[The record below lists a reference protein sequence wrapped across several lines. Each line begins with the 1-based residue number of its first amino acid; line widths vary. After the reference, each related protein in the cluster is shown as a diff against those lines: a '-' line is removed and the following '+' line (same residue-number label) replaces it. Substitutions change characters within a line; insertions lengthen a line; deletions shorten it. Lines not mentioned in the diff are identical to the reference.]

1 MDFLDSL
8 VEELKKIL
16 DSFRNYLSPQILV
29 VLSLGFISGVP
40 YGVLMDP
47 LNYWLSEEG
56 IEKSTIGLLSLV
68 FLIYSLKVFWAP
80 LVDRLKIPGLH
91 VLGQR
96 RSWLFISQFVTGLI
110 ILSIS
115 FVEPKESLNIFVYL
129 ILAIGFFSATQD
141 ICADALRI
149 ELVEKR
155 ELGEASAVYVI
166 GWRIGAIL
174 LSGVATFYLAEL
186 FGWSFAYLMIGIIVI
201 FLSFIFLILIREPTR
216 EIRPPKD
223 FFKEPLGWLEDSFL
237 APLKDLYLRY
247 KNHLLLL
254 LLLIFT
260 YRLSDMF
267 LGPMAMPFYRET
279 GFTKIEVAEITN
291 LYGLIMTILGGLF
304 AGASV
309 YRFGL
314 SKNLVAGAILTP
326 LTNLPF
332 IYLNMIGH
340 DVNFLIVTITL
351 DNFTQGFVNVMG
363 VTILGTIVSKSFTA
377 TQFAFLVALVSVPPR
392 IISGGSGIIVDNMGF
407 HEFFIICA
415 LLGIPAIIFSIMAHK
430 RRQELGFE

>member
-1 MDFLDSL
+1 MTFIDSL
-8 VEELKKIL
+8 
-16 DSFRNYLSPQILV
+16 RNYLSPQILV
-29 VLSLGFISGVP
+29 ILCLGFISGVP

-80 LVDRLKIPGLH
+80 LVDRLKIPRLH
-91 VLGQR
+91 RLGQR
-96 RSWLFISQFVTGLI
+96 KSWLFLSQFVTGLI

-155 ELGEASAVYVI
+155 ELGEASAVFVI

-174 LSGVATFYLAEL
+174 LSGVATFYLAEF
-186 FGWSFAYLMIGIIVI
+186 FGWNFAYQMIGIIVV
-201 FLSFIFLILIREPTR
+201 FLSFIFLILIKEPTR

-223 FFKEPLGWLEDSFL
+223 FFKEPLGWFEDSFL

-247 KNHLLLL
+247 KNYLLLL

-291 LYGLIMTILGGLF
+291 FYGLIMTILGGLF

-392 IISGGSGIIVDNMGF
+392 IVSGGSGIIVDNMGF

>member
-1 MDFLDSL
+1 MTFLDSL
-8 VEELKKIL
+8 
-16 DSFRNYLSPQILV
+16 RNYLSPQILV
-29 VLSLGFISGVP
+29 IMCLGFISGVP
-40 YGVLMDP
+40 YGILMDP

-68 FLIYSLKVFWAP
+68 FLIYSLKVLWAP
-80 LVDRLKIPGLH
+80 LVDRLRVPIFNIF
-91 VLGQR
+91 GQR
-96 RSWLFISQFVTGLI
+96 KSWLFLSQFITGLI
-110 ILSIS
+110 IVLIS
-115 FVEPKESLNIFVYL
+115 FVGPKESLNIFVYL

-174 LSGVATFYLAEL
+174 LSGVATFYLAEIY
-186 FGWSFAYLMIGIIVI
+186 GWQFAYRLIGIIVI
-201 FLSFIFLILIREPTR
+201 FLSFLFLIFLREPIR

-223 FFKEPLGWLEDSFL
+223 LFNEPFEWFKDSFL
-237 APLKDLYLRY
+237 APLLDLYLRY

-291 LYGLIMTILGGLF
+291 FYGLIMTILGGLF

-309 YRFGL
+309 LRYGL

-340 DVNFLIVTITL
+340 NVNFLVVTITL
-351 DNFTQGFVNVMG
+351 DNFTQGFVNVIG

-377 TQFAFLVALVSVPPR
+377 TQFALLVALVSIPPR
-392 IISGGSGIIVDNMGF
+392 IISGGSGIIVDSMGF

-415 LLGIPAIIFSIMAHK
+415 LLGIPAIIFSIMAYK
-430 RRQELGFE
+430 FRQELGFE

>member
-1 MDFLDSL
+1 MTFLDSL
-8 VEELKKIL
+8 
-16 DSFRNYLSPQILV
+16 RNYLSPQILV
-29 VLSLGFISGVP
+29 IMCLGFISGVP
-40 YGVLMDP
+40 YGILMDP

-68 FLIYSLKVFWAP
+68 FLIYSLKVLWAP
-80 LVDRLKIPGLH
+80 LVDRLKVPVFNIF
-91 VLGQR
+91 GQR
-96 RSWLFISQFVTGLI
+96 KSWLFLSQFITGLI
-110 ILSIS
+110 IVLIS
-115 FVEPKESLNIFVYL
+115 FVGPKESLNIFVYL

-174 LSGVATFYLAEL
+174 LSGVATFYLADIY
-186 FGWSFAYLMIGIIVI
+186 GWQFAYRLIGIIII
-201 FLSFIFLILIREPTR
+201 FLSFLFLAFLKEPNR

-223 FFKEPLGWLEDSFL
+223 LFNEPFEWFKDSFL
-237 APLKDLYLRY
+237 APLLDLYLRY

-291 LYGLIMTILGGLF
+291 FYGLIMTILGGLF

-309 YRFGL
+309 LRYGL

-340 DVNFLIVTITL
+340 DVNFLVVTITL
-351 DNFTQGFVNVMG
+351 DNFTQGFVNVIG

-377 TQFAFLVALVSVPPR
+377 TQFALLVALVSIPPR
-392 IISGGSGIIVDNMGF
+392 IISGGSGIIVDSMGF

-415 LLGIPAIIFSIMAHK
+415 LLGIPAIIFSIMAYK
-430 RRQELGFE
+430 FRQELGFE

>member
-1 MDFLDSL
+1 MTFLDSL
-8 VEELKKIL
+8 
-16 DSFRNYLSPQILV
+16 RNYLSPQILV
-29 VLSLGFISGVP
+29 IMCLGFISGVP
-40 YGVLMDP
+40 YGILMDP

-68 FLIYSLKVFWAP
+68 FLIYSLKVLWAP
-80 LVDRLKIPGLH
+80 LVDRLKVPIFNIF
-91 VLGQR
+91 GQR
-96 RSWLFISQFVTGLI
+96 KSWLFLSQFITGLI
-110 ILSIS
+110 IVLIS
-115 FVEPKESLNIFVYL
+115 FVGPKESLNIFVYL

-174 LSGVATFYLAEL
+174 LSGVATFYLADIY
-186 FGWSFAYLMIGIIVI
+186 GWQFAYRLIGIIVI
-201 FLSFIFLILIREPTR
+201 FLSFLFLIFLKEPIR

-223 FFKEPLGWLEDSFL
+223 LFSEPFEWFKDSFL
-237 APLKDLYLRY
+237 APLLDLYLRY

-291 LYGLIMTILGGLF
+291 FYGLIMTILGGLF

-309 YRFGL
+309 LRYGL

-340 DVNFLIVTITL
+340 DVNFLVVTITL
-351 DNFTQGFVNVMG
+351 DNFTQGFVNVIG

-377 TQFAFLVALVSVPPR
+377 TQFALLVALVSIPPR
-392 IISGGSGIIVDNMGF
+392 IISGGSGIIVDSMGF

-415 LLGIPAIIFSIMAHK
+415 LLGIPAIIFSIMAYK
-430 RRQELGFE
+430 FRQELGFE

>member
-1 MDFLDSL
+1 MTFIDSL
-8 VEELKKIL
+8 
-16 DSFRNYLSPQILV
+16 RNYLSPQILV
-29 VLSLGFISGVP
+29 ILCLGFISGVP

-80 LVDRLKIPGLH
+80 LVDRLKIPVLH
-91 VLGQR
+91 SLGQR
-96 RSWLFISQFVTGLI
+96 KSWLFLSQFVTGLI

-115 FVEPKESLNIFVYL
+115 FVEPKENLNIFVYL

-155 ELGEASAVYVI
+155 ELGEASAVFVI

-186 FGWSFAYLMIGIIVI
+186 FGWSFAYLMIGLIVI

-223 FFKEPLGWLEDSFL
+223 FFKEPLEWFEDSFL

-291 LYGLIMTILGGLF
+291 FYGLIMTILGGLF

-392 IISGGSGIIVDNMGF
+392 IISGGSGIIVDSMGF

>member
-1 MDFLDSL
+1 MTFLDSL
-8 VEELKKIL
+8 
-16 DSFRNYLSPQILV
+16 RNYLSPQILV
-29 VLSLGFISGVP
+29 IMCLGFISGVP
-40 YGVLMDP
+40 YGILMDP

-68 FLIYSLKVFWAP
+68 FLIYSLKVLWAP
-80 LVDRLKIPGLH
+80 LVDRLKVPIFNIF
-91 VLGQR
+91 GQR
-96 RSWLFISQFVTGLI
+96 KSWLFISQFITGLI
-110 ILSIS
+110 IVLIS
-115 FVEPKESLNIFVYL
+115 FVGPKESLNIFVYL

-174 LSGVATFYLAEL
+174 LSGVATFYLADIY
-186 FGWSFAYLMIGIIVI
+186 GWQFAYRLIGIIVI
-201 FLSFIFLILIREPTR
+201 FLSFLFLIFLKEPIR

-223 FFKEPLGWLEDSFL
+223 LFNEPFEWFKDSFL
-237 APLKDLYLRY
+237 APLLDLYLRY

-291 LYGLIMTILGGLF
+291 FYGLIMTILGGLF

-309 YRFGL
+309 LRYGL

-340 DVNFLIVTITL
+340 DVNFLVVTITL
-351 DNFTQGFVNVMG
+351 DNFTQGFVNVIG

-377 TQFAFLVALVSVPPR
+377 TQFALLVALVSIPPR
-392 IISGGSGIIVDNMGF
+392 IISGGSGIIVDSMGF

-415 LLGIPAIIFSIMAHK
+415 LLGIPAIVFSIMAYK
-430 RRQELGFE
+430 FRQELGFE

>member
-1 MDFLDSL
+1 MTFLDSL
-8 VEELKKIL
+8 
-16 DSFRNYLSPQILV
+16 RNYLSPQILV
-29 VLSLGFISGVP
+29 IMCLGFISGVP
-40 YGVLMDP
+40 YGILMDP

-68 FLIYSLKVFWAP
+68 FLIYSLKVLWAP
-80 LVDRLKIPGLH
+80 LVDRLKVPIFNIF
-91 VLGQR
+91 GQR
-96 RSWLFISQFVTGLI
+96 KSWLFLSQFVTGLI
-110 ILSIS
+110 IVLIS
-115 FVEPKESLNIFVYL
+115 FVGPKESLNIFVYL

-174 LSGVATFYLAEL
+174 LSGVATFYLADIY
-186 FGWSFAYLMIGIIVI
+186 GWQFAYRLIGIIVI
-201 FLSFIFLILIREPTR
+201 FLSFLFLIFLKEPIR

-223 FFKEPLGWLEDSFL
+223 LFNEPFEWFKDSFL
-237 APLKDLYLRY
+237 APLLDLYLRY

-291 LYGLIMTILGGLF
+291 FYGLIMTILGGLF

-309 YRFGL
+309 LRYGL

-340 DVNFLIVTITL
+340 DVNFLVVTITL
-351 DNFTQGFVNVMG
+351 DNFTQGFVNVIG

-377 TQFAFLVALVSVPPR
+377 TQFALLVALVSIPPR
-392 IISGGSGIIVDNMGF
+392 IISGGSGIIVDSMGF

-415 LLGIPAIIFSIMAHK
+415 LLGIPAIIFSIMAYK
-430 RRQELGFE
+430 FRQELGFE

>member
-1 MDFLDSL
+1 MTFLDSL
-8 VEELKKIL
+8 
-16 DSFRNYLSPQILV
+16 RNYLSPQILV
-29 VLSLGFISGVP
+29 IMCLGFISGVP
-40 YGVLMDP
+40 YGILMDP

-68 FLIYSLKVFWAP
+68 FLIYSLKVLWAP
-80 LVDRLKIPGLH
+80 LVDRLKVPIFNIF
-91 VLGQR
+91 GQR
-96 RSWLFISQFVTGLI
+96 KSWLFLSQFITGLI
-110 ILSIS
+110 IVLIS
-115 FVEPKESLNIFVYL
+115 FVGPKESLNIFVYL

-174 LSGVATFYLAEL
+174 LSGVATFYLADIY
-186 FGWSFAYLMIGIIVI
+186 GWQFAYRMIGIIVI
-201 FLSFIFLILIREPTR
+201 FLSFLFLIFLKEPIR

-223 FFKEPLGWLEDSFL
+223 LFNEPFEWFKDSFL
-237 APLKDLYLRY
+237 APLLDLYLRY

-291 LYGLIMTILGGLF
+291 FYGLIMTILGGLF

-309 YRFGL
+309 LRYGL

-340 DVNFLIVTITL
+340 DVNFLVVTITL
-351 DNFTQGFVNVMG
+351 DNFTQGFVNVIG

-377 TQFAFLVALVSVPPR
+377 TQFALLVALVSIPPR
-392 IISGGSGIIVDNMGF
+392 IISGGSGIIVDSMGF

-415 LLGIPAIIFSIMAHK
+415 LLGIPAIVFSIMAYK
-430 RRQELGFE
+430 FRQELGFE

>member
-1 MDFLDSL
+1 MTFLDSL
-8 VEELKKIL
+8 
-16 DSFRNYLSPQILV
+16 RNYLSPQILV
-29 VLSLGFISGVP
+29 IMCLGFISGVP
-40 YGVLMDP
+40 YGILMDP

-68 FLIYSLKVFWAP
+68 FLIYSLKVLWAP
-80 LVDRLKIPGLH
+80 LVDRLKVPVFNIF
-91 VLGQR
+91 GQR
-96 RSWLFISQFVTGLI
+96 KSWLFLSQFITGLI
-110 ILSIS
+110 IVLIS
-115 FVEPKESLNIFVYL
+115 FVGPKESLNIFVYL

-174 LSGVATFYLAEL
+174 LSGVATFYLADIY
-186 FGWSFAYLMIGIIVI
+186 GWQFAYRLIGIIVI
-201 FLSFIFLILIREPTR
+201 FLSFLFLIFLKEPIR

-223 FFKEPLGWLEDSFL
+223 LFNEPFEWFKDSFL
-237 APLKDLYLRY
+237 APLLDLYLRY

-291 LYGLIMTILGGLF
+291 FYGLIMTILGGLF

-309 YRFGL
+309 LRYGL

-340 DVNFLIVTITL
+340 DVNFLVVTITL
-351 DNFTQGFVNVMG
+351 DNFTQGFVNVIG

-377 TQFAFLVALVSVPPR
+377 TQFALLVALVSIPPR
-392 IISGGSGIIVDNMGF
+392 IISGGSGIIVDSMGF

-415 LLGIPAIIFSIMAHK
+415 LLGIPAIIFSIMAYK
-430 RRQELGFE
+430 FREELGFE

>member
-1 MDFLDSL
+1 MTSLDSL
-8 VEELKKIL
+8 
-16 DSFRNYLSPQILV
+16 RNYLRPQILGIMC
-29 VLSLGFISGVP
+29 LGFVSGVP
-40 YGVLMDP
+40 YGILMDP

-56 IEKSTIGLLSLV
+56 IQKSTIGLLSLV

-80 LVDRLKIPGLH
+80 LVDRLKLPGISF
-91 VLGQR
+91 LGQR
-96 RSWLFISQFVTGLI
+96 KSWLFLSQFITGLI
-110 ILSIS
+110 ILWIS
-115 FVEPKESLNIFVYL
+115 FVDPKESLDLFVYL

-141 ICADALRI
+141 ICTDALRI
-149 ELVEKR
+149 ELVEKK
-155 ELGEASAVYVI
+155 ELGEASAVFVI

-186 FGWSFAYLMIGIIVI
+186 YGWQSAYQFIGLSVI
-201 FLSFIFLILIREPTR
+201 FLSIVFLIFLKEPIR

-223 FFKEPLGWLEDSFL
+223 IFTEPAEWFKDSFFEPLRDI
-237 APLKDLYLRY
+237 YQRY
-247 KNHLLLL
+247 KNHLILLL
-254 LLLIFT
+254 FLIFT

-291 LYGLIMTILGGLF
+291 FYGLIMTILGALF

-309 YRFGL
+309 FRFGL
-314 SKNLVAGAILTP
+314 AKNLVAGAILTP

-363 VTILGTIVSKSFTA
+363 VTILGTIVSKTYTA
-377 TQFAFLVALVSVPPR
+377 TQFALLVALVSIPPR
-392 IISGGSGIIVDNMGF
+392 IISGSSGMIVDSMGF

-415 LLGIPAIIFSIMAHK
+415 VLGIPAIIFSALAY
-430 RRQELGFE
+430 RNRNELGFE

>member
-1 MDFLDSL
+1 MTFLDSL
-8 VEELKKIL
+8 
-16 DSFRNYLSPQILV
+16 RNYLSPQILV
-29 VLSLGFISGVP
+29 IMCLGFISGVP
-40 YGVLMDP
+40 YGILMDP

-68 FLIYSLKVFWAP
+68 FLIYSLKVLWAP
-80 LVDRLKIPGLH
+80 LVDRLKVPIFNIF
-91 VLGQR
+91 GQR
-96 RSWLFISQFVTGLI
+96 KSWLFLSQFITGLI
-110 ILSIS
+110 IVLIS
-115 FVEPKESLNIFVYL
+115 FVGPKESLNIFVYL

-174 LSGVATFYLAEL
+174 LSGVATFYLADIY
-186 FGWSFAYLMIGIIVI
+186 GWQFAYRLIGIIVI
-201 FLSFIFLILIREPTR
+201 FLSFLFLIFLKEPIR

-223 FFKEPLGWLEDSFL
+223 LFNEPFEWFKDSFL
-237 APLKDLYLRY
+237 APLLDLYLRY

-291 LYGLIMTILGGLF
+291 FYGLIMTILGGLF

-309 YRFGL
+309 LRYGL

-340 DVNFLIVTITL
+340 DVNFLVVTITL
-351 DNFTQGFVNVMG
+351 DNFTQGFVNVIG

-377 TQFAFLVALVSVPPR
+377 TQFALLVAVSYTHLTLPTKR
-392 IISGGSGIIVDNMGF
+392 IV
-407 HEFFIICA
+407 
-415 LLGIPAIIFSIMAHK
+415 
-430 RRQELGFE
+430 

>member
-1 MDFLDSL
+1 
-8 VEELKKIL
+8 
-16 DSFRNYLSPQILV
+16 
-29 VLSLGFISGVP
+29 
-40 YGVLMDP
+40 MDP

-68 FLIYSLKVFWAP
+68 FLIYSLKVLWAP
-80 LVDRLKIPGLH
+80 LVDRLKVPIFNIF
-91 VLGQR
+91 GQR
-96 RSWLFISQFVTGLI
+96 KSWLFLSQFITGLI
-110 ILSIS
+110 IVLIS
-115 FVEPKESLNIFVYL
+115 FVGPKESLNIFVYL

-174 LSGVATFYLAEL
+174 LSGVATFYLADIY
-186 FGWSFAYLMIGIIVI
+186 GWQFAYRLIGIIVI
-201 FLSFIFLILIREPTR
+201 FLSFLFLIFLKEPIR

-223 FFKEPLGWLEDSFL
+223 LFNEPFEWFKDSFL
-237 APLKDLYLRY
+237 APLLDLYLRY

-291 LYGLIMTILGGLF
+291 FYGLIMTILGGLF

-309 YRFGL
+309 LRYGL

-340 DVNFLIVTITL
+340 DVNFLVVTITL
-351 DNFTQGFVNVMG
+351 DNFTQGFVNVIG

-377 TQFAFLVALVSVPPR
+377 TQFALLVALVSIPPR
-392 IISGGSGIIVDNMGF
+392 IISGGSGIIVDSMGF

-415 LLGIPAIIFSIMAHK
+415 LLGIPAIIFSIMAYK
-430 RRQELGFE
+430 FRQELGFE

>member
-1 MDFLDSL
+1 MTFLDSL
-8 VEELKKIL
+8 
-16 DSFRNYLSPQILV
+16 RNYLSPQILV
-29 VLSLGFISGVP
+29 IMCLGFISGVP
-40 YGVLMDP
+40 YGILMDP

-68 FLIYSLKVFWAP
+68 FLIYSLKVLWAP
-80 LVDRLKIPGLH
+80 LVDRLKVPIFNIF
-91 VLGQR
+91 GQR
-96 RSWLFISQFVTGLI
+96 KSWLFLSQFITGLI
-110 ILSIS
+110 IVLIS
-115 FVEPKESLNIFVYL
+115 FVGPKESLNIFVYL

-174 LSGVATFYLAEL
+174 LSGVATFYLADIY
-186 FGWSFAYLMIGIIVI
+186 GWQFAYRLIGIIVI
-201 FLSFIFLILIREPTR
+201 FLSFLFLIFLKEPIR

-223 FFKEPLGWLEDSFL
+223 LFNEPFEWFKDSFL
-237 APLKDLYLRY
+237 APLLDLYLRY

-291 LYGLIMTILGGLF
+291 FYGLIMTILGGLF

-309 YRFGL
+309 LRYGL

-340 DVNFLIVTITL
+340 DVNFLVVTITL
-351 DNFTQGFVNVMG
+351 DNFTQGFVNVIG

-377 TQFAFLVALVSVPPR
+377 TQFALLVALVSIPPR
-392 IISGGSGIIVDNMGF
+392 IISGGSGIIVDSMGF

-415 LLGIPAIIFSIMAHK
+415 LLGIPAIVFSIMAYK
-430 RRQELGFE
+430 FRQELGFE

>member
-1 MDFLDSL
+1 MTFLDSL
-8 VEELKKIL
+8 
-16 DSFRNYLSPQILV
+16 RNYLSPQILV
-29 VLSLGFISGVP
+29 IMCLGFISGVP
-40 YGVLMDP
+40 YGILMDP

-68 FLIYSLKVFWAP
+68 FLIYSLKVLWAP
-80 LVDRLKIPGLH
+80 LVDRLKVPIFNIF
-91 VLGQR
+91 GQR
-96 RSWLFISQFVTGLI
+96 KSWLFLSQFVTGLI
-110 ILSIS
+110 IVLIS
-115 FVEPKESLNIFVYL
+115 FFGPKESLNIFVYL
-129 ILAIGFFSATQD
+129 ILAIGFFSSTQD

-174 LSGVATFYLAEL
+174 LSGVATFYLADIY
-186 FGWSFAYLMIGIIVI
+186 GWQFAYRLIGIIVI
-201 FLSFIFLILIREPTR
+201 FLSFLFLIFLKEPIR

-223 FFKEPLGWLEDSFL
+223 LFNEPFEWFKDSFL
-237 APLKDLYLRY
+237 APLLDLYLRY

-291 LYGLIMTILGGLF
+291 FYGLIMTILGGLF

-309 YRFGL
+309 LRYGL

-340 DVNFLIVTITL
+340 DVNFLVVTITL
-351 DNFTQGFVNVMG
+351 DNFTQGFVNVIG

-377 TQFAFLVALVSVPPR
+377 TQFALLVALVSIPPR
-392 IISGGSGIIVDNMGF
+392 IISGGSGIIVDSMGF

-415 LLGIPAIIFSIMAHK
+415 LLGIPAIIFSMMAYK
-430 RRQELGFE
+430 FRQELGFE

>member
-1 MDFLDSL
+1 MTFLDSL
-8 VEELKKIL
+8 
-16 DSFRNYLSPQILV
+16 RNYLSPQILV
-29 VLSLGFISGVP
+29 IMCLGFISGVP
-40 YGVLMDP
+40 YGILMDP

-68 FLIYSLKVFWAP
+68 FLIYSLKVLWAP
-80 LVDRLKIPGLH
+80 LVDRLKVPIFNIF
-91 VLGQR
+91 GQR
-96 RSWLFISQFVTGLI
+96 KSWLFLSQFITGLI
-110 ILSIS
+110 IVLIS
-115 FVEPKESLNIFVYL
+115 FVGPKESLNIFVYL

-149 ELVEKR
+149 EMVEKR

-174 LSGVATFYLAEL
+174 LSGVATFYLADIY
-186 FGWSFAYLMIGIIVI
+186 GWQFAYRLIGIIVI
-201 FLSFIFLILIREPTR
+201 FLSFLFLIFLKEPIR

-223 FFKEPLGWLEDSFL
+223 LFNEPFEWFKDSFL
-237 APLKDLYLRY
+237 APLLDLYLRY

-291 LYGLIMTILGGLF
+291 FYGLIMTILGGLF

-309 YRFGL
+309 LRYGL

-340 DVNFLIVTITL
+340 DVNFLVVTITL
-351 DNFTQGFVNVMG
+351 DNFTQGFVNVIG

-377 TQFAFLVALVSVPPR
+377 TQFALLVALVSIPPR
-392 IISGGSGIIVDNMGF
+392 IISGGSGIIVDSMGF

-415 LLGIPAIIFSIMAHK
+415 LLGIPAIVFSIMAYK
-430 RRQELGFE
+430 FRQELGFE

>member
-1 MDFLDSL
+1 MTFLDSL
-8 VEELKKIL
+8 
-16 DSFRNYLSPQILV
+16 RNYLSPQILV
-29 VLSLGFISGVP
+29 IMCLGFISGVP
-40 YGVLMDP
+40 YGILMDP

-68 FLIYSLKVFWAP
+68 FLIYSLKVLWAP
-80 LVDRLKIPGLH
+80 LVDRLKVPIFNIF
-91 VLGQR
+91 GQR
-96 RSWLFISQFVTGLI
+96 KSWLFLSQFITGLI
-110 ILSIS
+110 IVLIS
-115 FVEPKESLNIFVYL
+115 FVGPKESLNIFVYL

-174 LSGVATFYLAEL
+174 LSGVATFYLADIY
-186 FGWSFAYLMIGIIVI
+186 GWQFAYRLIGIIVI
-201 FLSFIFLILIREPTR
+201 FLSFLFLIFLREPIR

-223 FFKEPLGWLEDSFL
+223 LFNEPFEWFKDSFL
-237 APLKDLYLRY
+237 APLLDLYLRY

-291 LYGLIMTILGGLF
+291 FYGLIMTILGGLF

-309 YRFGL
+309 LRYGL

-340 DVNFLIVTITL
+340 DVNFLVVTITL
-351 DNFTQGFVNVMG
+351 DNFTQGFVNVIG

-377 TQFAFLVALVSVPPR
+377 TQFALLVALVSIPPR
-392 IISGGSGIIVDNMGF
+392 IISGGSGIIVDSMGF

-415 LLGIPAIIFSIMAHK
+415 LLGIPAIIFSIMAYK
-430 RRQELGFE
+430 FRQELGFE

>member
-1 MDFLDSL
+1 MTFLDSL
-8 VEELKKIL
+8 
-16 DSFRNYLSPQILV
+16 RNYLSPQILV
-29 VLSLGFISGVP
+29 IMCLGFISGVP
-40 YGVLMDP
+40 YGILMDP

-68 FLIYSLKVFWAP
+68 FLIYSLKVLWAP
-80 LVDRLKIPGLH
+80 LVDRLKVPIFNIF
-91 VLGQR
+91 GQR
-96 RSWLFISQFVTGLI
+96 KSWLFLSQFITGLI
-110 ILSIS
+110 IVLIS
-115 FVEPKESLNIFVYL
+115 FVGPKESLNIFVYL

-174 LSGVATFYLAEL
+174 LSGVATFYLADIY
-186 FGWSFAYLMIGIIVI
+186 GWQFAYRLIGIIII
-201 FLSFIFLILIREPTR
+201 FLSFLFLVFLKEPIR

-223 FFKEPLGWLEDSFL
+223 LFNEPFEWFKDSFL
-237 APLKDLYLRY
+237 APLLDLYLRY

-291 LYGLIMTILGGLF
+291 FYGLIMTILGGLF

-309 YRFGL
+309 LRYGL

-340 DVNFLIVTITL
+340 DVNFLVVTITL
-351 DNFTQGFVNVMG
+351 DNFTQGFVNVIG

-377 TQFAFLVALVSVPPR
+377 TQFALLVALVSIPPR
-392 IISGGSGIIVDNMGF
+392 IISGGSGIIVDSMGF

-415 LLGIPAIIFSIMAHK
+415 LLGIPAIIFSIMAYK
-430 RRQELGFE
+430 FRQELGFE

>member
-1 MDFLDSL
+1 MTFIDSL
-8 VEELKKIL
+8 
-16 DSFRNYLSPQILV
+16 RNYLSPQILV
-29 VLSLGFISGVP
+29 ILCLGFISGVP

-80 LVDRLKIPGLH
+80 LVDRLKIPRLH
-91 VLGQR
+91 RLGQR
-96 RSWLFISQFVTGLI
+96 KSWLFLSQFVTGLI

-155 ELGEASAVYVI
+155 ELGEASAVFVI

-174 LSGVATFYLAEL
+174 LSGVATFYLAEF
-186 FGWSFAYLMIGIIVI
+186 FGWNFAYQMIGIIVI
-201 FLSFIFLILIREPTR
+201 FLSFIFLILIKEPTR

-223 FFKEPLGWLEDSFL
+223 FFKEPLGWFEDSFL

-291 LYGLIMTILGGLF
+291 FYGLIMTILGGLF

-314 SKNLVAGAILTP
+314 SKNLVAGALS
-326 LTNLPF
+326 
-332 IYLNMIGH
+332 
-340 DVNFLIVTITL
+340 LIHI
-351 DNFTQGFVNVMG
+351 
-363 VTILGTIVSKSFTA
+363 
-377 TQFAFLVALVSVPPR
+377 
-392 IISGGSGIIVDNMGF
+392 
-407 HEFFIICA
+407 
-415 LLGIPAIIFSIMAHK
+415 
-430 RRQELGFE
+430 

>member
-1 MDFLDSL
+1 MTFLDSL
-8 VEELKKIL
+8 
-16 DSFRNYLSPQILV
+16 RNYLSPQILV
-29 VLSLGFISGVP
+29 IMCLGFISGVP
-40 YGVLMDP
+40 YGILMDP

-68 FLIYSLKVFWAP
+68 FLIYSLKVLWAP
-80 LVDRLKIPGLH
+80 LVDRLKVPIFNIF
-91 VLGQR
+91 GQR
-96 RSWLFISQFVTGLI
+96 KSWLFLSQFITGLI
-110 ILSIS
+110 IVLIS
-115 FVEPKESLNIFVYL
+115 FVGPKESLNIFVYL

-174 LSGVATFYLAEL
+174 LSGVATFYLADIY
-186 FGWSFAYLMIGIIVI
+186 GWQFAYRLIGIIVI
-201 FLSFIFLILIREPTR
+201 FLSFLFLIFLKEPIR

-223 FFKEPLGWLEDSFL
+223 LFNEPFEWFKDSFL
-237 APLKDLYLRY
+237 APLLDLYLRY

-291 LYGLIMTILGGLF
+291 FYGLIMTILGGLF

-309 YRFGL
+309 LRFGL

-340 DVNFLIVTITL
+340 DVNFLVVTITL
-351 DNFTQGFVNVMG
+351 DNFTQGFVNVIG

-377 TQFAFLVALVSVPPR
+377 TQFALLVALVSIPPR
-392 IISGGSGIIVDNMGF
+392 IISGGSGIIVDSMGF

-415 LLGIPAIIFSIMAHK
+415 LLGIPAIIFSIMAYK
-430 RRQELGFE
+430 FRQELGFE

>member
-1 MDFLDSL
+1 MTFLDSL
-8 VEELKKIL
+8 
-16 DSFRNYLSPQILV
+16 RNYLSPQILV
-29 VLSLGFISGVP
+29 IMCLGFISGVP
-40 YGVLMDP
+40 YGILMDP

-68 FLIYSLKVFWAP
+68 FLIYSLKVLWAP
-80 LVDRLKIPGLH
+80 LVDRLKVPIFNIF
-91 VLGQR
+91 GQR
-96 RSWLFISQFVTGLI
+96 KSWLFLSQFITGLI
-110 ILSIS
+110 IVLIS
-115 FVEPKESLNIFVYL
+115 FVGPKESLNIFVYL

-149 ELVEKR
+149 EMVEKR

-174 LSGVATFYLAEL
+174 LSGVATFYLADIY
-186 FGWSFAYLMIGIIVI
+186 GWQFAYRLIGIIVI
-201 FLSFIFLILIREPTR
+201 FLSFLFLIFLKEPIR

-223 FFKEPLGWLEDSFL
+223 LFNEPFEWFKDSFL
-237 APLKDLYLRY
+237 APLLDLYLRY

-291 LYGLIMTILGGLF
+291 FYGLIMTILGGLF

-309 YRFGL
+309 LRYGL

-340 DVNFLIVTITL
+340 DVNFLVVTITL
-351 DNFTQGFVNVMG
+351 DNFTQGFVNVIG

-377 TQFAFLVALVSVPPR
+377 TQFALLVALVSIPPR
-392 IISGGSGIIVDNMGF
+392 IISGGSGIIVDSMGF

-415 LLGIPAIIFSIMAHK
+415 LLGIPAIIFSIMAYK
-430 RRQELGFE
+430 FRQELGFE

>member
-1 MDFLDSL
+1 MTFLDSL
-8 VEELKKIL
+8 
-16 DSFRNYLSPQILV
+16 RNYLSPQILV
-29 VLSLGFISGVP
+29 IMCLGFISGVP
-40 YGVLMDP
+40 YGILMDP

-68 FLIYSLKVFWAP
+68 FLIYSLKVLWAP
-80 LVDRLKIPGLH
+80 LVDRLKVPIFNIF
-91 VLGQR
+91 GQR
-96 RSWLFISQFVTGLI
+96 KSWLFLSQFITGLI
-110 ILSIS
+110 IVLIS
-115 FVEPKESLNIFVYL
+115 FVGPKESLNIFVYL

-174 LSGVATFYLAEL
+174 LSGVATFYLADIY
-186 FGWSFAYLMIGIIVI
+186 GWQFAYRLIGIIII
-201 FLSFIFLILIREPTR
+201 FLSFLFLIFLKEPIR

-223 FFKEPLGWLEDSFL
+223 LFNEPFEWFKDSFL
-237 APLKDLYLRY
+237 APLLDLYLRY

-291 LYGLIMTILGGLF
+291 FYGLIMTILGGLF

-309 YRFGL
+309 LRYGL

-340 DVNFLIVTITL
+340 DVNFLVVTITL
-351 DNFTQGFVNVMG
+351 DNFTQGFVNVIG

-377 TQFAFLVALVSVPPR
+377 TQFALLVALVSIPPR
-392 IISGGSGIIVDNMGF
+392 IISGGSGIIVDSMGF

-415 LLGIPAIIFSIMAHK
+415 LLGIPAIIFSMMAYK
-430 RRQELGFE
+430 FRQELGFE

>member
-1 MDFLDSL
+1 MTFLDSL
-8 VEELKKIL
+8 
-16 DSFRNYLSPQILV
+16 RNYLSPQILV
-29 VLSLGFISGVP
+29 IMCLGFISGVP
-40 YGVLMDP
+40 YGILMDP

-68 FLIYSLKVFWAP
+68 FLIYSLKVLWAP
-80 LVDRLKIPGLH
+80 LVDRLKVPIFNIF
-91 VLGQR
+91 GQR
-96 RSWLFISQFVTGLI
+96 KSWLFLSQFITGLI
-110 ILSIS
+110 IVLIS
-115 FVEPKESLNIFVYL
+115 FVGPKESLNIFVYL

-149 ELVEKR
+149 EMVEKR

-174 LSGVATFYLAEL
+174 LSGVATFYLADIY
-186 FGWSFAYLMIGIIVI
+186 GWQFAYRLIGIIVI
-201 FLSFIFLILIREPTR
+201 FLSFLFLIFLKEPIR

-223 FFKEPLGWLEDSFL
+223 LFNEPFEWFKDSFL
-237 APLKDLYLRY
+237 APLLDLYLRY

-291 LYGLIMTILGGLF
+291 FYGLIMTILGGLF

-309 YRFGL
+309 LRYGL

-340 DVNFLIVTITL
+340 DVNFLVVTITL
-351 DNFTQGFVNVMG
+351 DNFTQGFVNVIG

-377 TQFAFLVALVSVPPR
+377 TQFALLVALVSIPPR
-392 IISGGSGIIVDNMGF
+392 IISGCSGIIVDSMGF

-415 LLGIPAIIFSIMAHK
+415 LLGIPAIIFSIMAYK
-430 RRQELGFE
+430 FRQELGFE

>member
-1 MDFLDSL
+1 MTFLDSL
-8 VEELKKIL
+8 
-16 DSFRNYLSPQILV
+16 RNYLSPQILV
-29 VLSLGFISGVP
+29 IMCLGFISGVP
-40 YGVLMDP
+40 YGILMDP

-68 FLIYSLKVFWAP
+68 FLIYSLKVLWAP
-80 LVDRLKIPGLH
+80 LVDRLKVPIFNIF
-91 VLGQR
+91 GQR
-96 RSWLFISQFVTGLI
+96 KSWLFISQFITGLI
-110 ILSIS
+110 IVLIS
-115 FVEPKESLNIFVYL
+115 FVGPKESLNIFVYL

-174 LSGVATFYLAEL
+174 LSGVATFYLADIY
-186 FGWSFAYLMIGIIVI
+186 GWQFAYRLIGIIVI
-201 FLSFIFLILIREPTR
+201 FLSFVFLIFLREPIR

-223 FFKEPLGWLEDSFL
+223 LFNEPFEWFKDSFL
-237 APLKDLYLRY
+237 APLLDLYLRY

-291 LYGLIMTILGGLF
+291 FYGLIMTILGGLF

-309 YRFGL
+309 LRFGL

-340 DVNFLIVTITL
+340 DVNFLVVTITL
-351 DNFTQGFVNVMG
+351 DNFTQGFVNVIG

-377 TQFAFLVALVSVPPR
+377 TQFALLVALVSIPPR
-392 IISGGSGIIVDNMGF
+392 IISGGSGIIVDSMGF

-415 LLGIPAIIFSIMAHK
+415 LLGIPAIIFSIMAYK
-430 RRQELGFE
+430 FRQELGFE

>member
-1 MDFLDSL
+1 MTFLDSL
-8 VEELKKIL
+8 
-16 DSFRNYLSPQILV
+16 RNYLSPQILV
-29 VLSLGFISGVP
+29 IMCLGFISGVP
-40 YGVLMDP
+40 YGILMDP

-68 FLIYSLKVFWAP
+68 FLIYSLKVLWAP
-80 LVDRLKIPGLH
+80 LVDRLKVPIFNIF
-91 VLGQR
+91 GQR
-96 RSWLFISQFVTGLI
+96 KSWLFLSQFVTGLI
-110 ILSIS
+110 IVLIS
-115 FVEPKESLNIFVYL
+115 FVGPKESLNIFVYL

-174 LSGVATFYLAEL
+174 LSGVATFYLADIY
-186 FGWSFAYLMIGIIVI
+186 GWQFAYRLIGIIVI
-201 FLSFIFLILIREPTR
+201 FLSFLFLVFLKEPIR

-223 FFKEPLGWLEDSFL
+223 LFNEPFEWFKDSFL
-237 APLKDLYLRY
+237 APLLDLYLRY

-291 LYGLIMTILGGLF
+291 FYGLIMTILGGLF

-309 YRFGL
+309 LRYGL

-340 DVNFLIVTITL
+340 DVNFLVVTITL
-351 DNFTQGFVNVMG
+351 DNFTQGFVNVIG

-377 TQFAFLVALVSVPPR
+377 TQFALLVALVSIPPR
-392 IISGGSGIIVDNMGF
+392 IISGGSGIIVDSMGF

-415 LLGIPAIIFSIMAHK
+415 LLGIPAIIFSIMAYK
-430 RRQELGFE
+430 FRQELGFE

>member
-1 MDFLDSL
+1 MTFLDSL
-8 VEELKKIL
+8 
-16 DSFRNYLSPQILV
+16 RNYLSPQILV
-29 VLSLGFISGVP
+29 IMCLGFISGVP
-40 YGVLMDP
+40 YGILMDP

-68 FLIYSLKVFWAP
+68 FLIYSLKVLWAP
-80 LVDRLKIPGLH
+80 LVDRLKVPIFNIF
-91 VLGQR
+91 GQR
-96 RSWLFISQFVTGLI
+96 KSWLFLSQFITGLI
-110 ILSIS
+110 IVLIS
-115 FVEPKESLNIFVYL
+115 FVGPKESLNIFVYL

-174 LSGVATFYLAEL
+174 LSGVATFYLADIY
-186 FGWSFAYLMIGIIVI
+186 GWQFAYRLIGIIII
-201 FLSFIFLILIREPTR
+201 FLSFLFLIFLKEPIR
-216 EIRPPKD
+216 EIRPSKD
-223 FFKEPLGWLEDSFL
+223 LFNEPFEWFKDSFL
-237 APLKDLYLRY
+237 APLLDLYLRY

-291 LYGLIMTILGGLF
+291 FYGLIMTILGGLF

-309 YRFGL
+309 LRYGL

-340 DVNFLIVTITL
+340 DVNFLVVTITL
-351 DNFTQGFVNVMG
+351 DNFTQGFVNVIG

-377 TQFAFLVALVSVPPR
+377 TQFALLVALVSIPPR
-392 IISGGSGIIVDNMGF
+392 IISGGSGIIVDSMGF

-415 LLGIPAIIFSIMAHK
+415 LLGIPAIIFSIMAYK
-430 RRQELGFE
+430 FRQELGFE

>member
-1 MDFLDSL
+1 MTFLDSL
-8 VEELKKIL
+8 
-16 DSFRNYLSPQILV
+16 RNYLSPQILV
-29 VLSLGFISGVP
+29 ITCLGFISGVP
-40 YGVLMDP
+40 YGILMDP

-68 FLIYSLKVFWAP
+68 FLIYSLKVLWAP
-80 LVDRLKIPGLH
+80 LVDRLKVPIFNIF
-91 VLGQR
+91 GQR
-96 RSWLFISQFVTGLI
+96 KSWLFLSQFITGLI
-110 ILSIS
+110 IVLIS
-115 FVEPKESLNIFVYL
+115 FVGPKESLNIFVYL

-174 LSGVATFYLAEL
+174 LSGVATFYLADIY
-186 FGWSFAYLMIGIIVI
+186 GWQFAYRMIGIIVI
-201 FLSFIFLILIREPTR
+201 FLSFLFLIFLKEPIR

-223 FFKEPLGWLEDSFL
+223 LFNEPFEWFKDSFL
-237 APLKDLYLRY
+237 APLLDLYLRY

-291 LYGLIMTILGGLF
+291 FYGLIMTILGGLF

-309 YRFGL
+309 LRYGL

-340 DVNFLIVTITL
+340 DVNFLVVTITL
-351 DNFTQGFVNVMG
+351 DNFTQGFVNVIG

-377 TQFAFLVALVSVPPR
+377 TQFALLVALVSIPPR
-392 IISGGSGIIVDNMGF
+392 IISGGSGIIVDSMGF

-415 LLGIPAIIFSIMAHK
+415 LLGIPAIIFSIMAYK
-430 RRQELGFE
+430 FRQELGFE

>member
-1 MDFLDSL
+1 MTFLDSL
-8 VEELKKIL
+8 
-16 DSFRNYLSPQILV
+16 RNYLSPQILV
-29 VLSLGFISGVP
+29 IMCLGFISGVP
-40 YGVLMDP
+40 YGILMDP

-68 FLIYSLKVFWAP
+68 FLIYSLKVLWAP
-80 LVDRLKIPGLH
+80 LVDRLKVPIFNIF
-91 VLGQR
+91 GQR
-96 RSWLFISQFVTGLI
+96 KSWLFISQFITGLI
-110 ILSIS
+110 IVLIS
-115 FVEPKESLNIFVYL
+115 FVGPKESLNIFVYL

-174 LSGVATFYLAEL
+174 LSGVATFYLADIY
-186 FGWSFAYLMIGIIVI
+186 GWQFAYRLIGIIVI
-201 FLSFIFLILIREPTR
+201 FLSFLFLIFLREPIR

-223 FFKEPLGWLEDSFL
+223 LFNEPFEWFKDSFL
-237 APLKDLYLRY
+237 APLLDLYLRY

-291 LYGLIMTILGGLF
+291 FYGLIMTILGGLF

-309 YRFGL
+309 LRYGL

-340 DVNFLIVTITL
+340 DVNFLVVTITL
-351 DNFTQGFVNVMG
+351 DNFTQGFVNVIG

-377 TQFAFLVALVSVPPR
+377 TQFALLVALVSIPPR
-392 IISGGSGIIVDNMGF
+392 IISGGSGIIVDSMGF

-415 LLGIPAIIFSIMAHK
+415 LLGIPAIIFSIMAYK
-430 RRQELGFE
+430 FRQELGFE

>member
-1 MDFLDSL
+1 M
-8 VEELKKIL
+8 
-16 DSFRNYLSPQILV
+16 
-29 VLSLGFISGVP
+29 
-40 YGVLMDP
+40 
-47 LNYWLSEEG
+47 
-56 IEKSTIGLLSLV
+56 
-68 FLIYSLKVFWAP
+68 
-80 LVDRLKIPGLH
+80 
-91 VLGQR
+91 
-96 RSWLFISQFVTGLI
+96 
-110 ILSIS
+110 
-115 FVEPKESLNIFVYL
+115 
-129 ILAIGFFSATQD
+129 
-141 ICADALRI
+141 
-149 ELVEKR
+149 
-155 ELGEASAVYVI
+155 
-166 GWRIGAIL
+166 

-186 FGWSFAYLMIGIIVI
+186 FGWNFAYQMIGIIVI

-216 EIRPPKD
+216 ETRPPKD
-223 FFKEPLGWLEDSFL
+223 FFKEPLVWFQDSFL

-291 LYGLIMTILGGLF
+291 FYGLIMTILGGLF

-340 DVNFLIVTITL
+340 DVNFLVVTITL

-392 IISGGSGIIVDNMGF
+392 IISGGSGIIVDSMGF

-415 LLGIPAIIFSIMAHK
+415 LLGIPAIIFSILAHK